1 MSKQTR
7 TRGEDYE
14 APVPVPKAKRTR
26 GRPATYEE
34 SVIPEAAALAQQGL
48 TDKEIAAELGIHVG
62 TFWRWFSEHPELR
75 EAVRAA
81 GKTANNR
88 VRMSLYNRAIEGSD
102 TASIFWLKNREPD
115 EWRDRRET
123 EIIVPV
129 DEDTA
134 AQLDSRSA
142 ALAALAL
149 FNEAQYDPTAAGI
162 LLEATANAE
171 ESDDG
176 EDRGHAQ
183 PDGQGRRREPET
195 SGLGL
200 PVEDGEDWDEPS
212 GYDLD
217 PGEL

>member
-7 TRGEDYE
+7 TRGDDYE

-26 GRPATYEE
+26 GRIADYDDQ
-34 SVIPEAAALAQQGL
+34 VIPEAAALAQQGL
-48 TDKEIAAELGIHVG
+48 TDKEIAEQLGVHVS
-62 TFWRWFSEHPELR
+62 TFWRWFNEHPHLR

-81 GKTANNR
+81 GKTANSR
-88 VRMSLYNRAIEGSD
+88 VKMSLYDRAVNGSD

-123 EIIVPV
+123 EIVVP
-129 DEDTA
+129 DAGADPE
-134 AQLDSRSA
+134 QLDTRSA

-149 FNEAQYDPTAAGI
+149 FNEAQYDPKAAGI

-171 ESDDG
+171 ENDDG
-176 EDRGHAQ
+176 EESSGERAPARGL
-183 PDGQGRRREPET
+183 QGEAEADDDWGEP
-195 SGLGL
+195 G
-200 PVEDGEDWDEPS
+200 